1 MSTMTILKLLFAL
14 KIKKLLDFLG
24 KKKYTTYMRIGDL
37 VKINDNQDDK
47 MGDLATVVQ
56 VLPFTGEVVVQC
68 IKSDTPWIYYLD
80 QLILIS
86 EVRNEQVFK
95 KIS

>member
-1 MSTMTILKLLFAL
+1 MTLMK
-14 KIKKLLDFLG
+14 KKLLDFLG

-56 VLPFTGEVVVQC
+56 TLPFTGEVVVQC
-68 IKSDTPWIYYLD
+68 VKSNTPWIYYLN

-86 EVRNEQVFK
+86 EVK
-95 KIS
+95 K